1 MTRDVVSPVIRRL
14 HAPTPEELYE
24 IGGWAH
30 DACFAWEEVEF
41 DALQRT
47 VVVPFAQQPPDDV
60 GAPRAELVRER
71 RVGGSVFK
79 VPFLSYRLVVRGA
92 TRCEIALYVRRDCG
106 SRVFGEGDADPPS
119 ELRLSGSVEDRHE
132 ASPLTQSPARRRCDG
147 RVS

>member
-1 MTRDVVSPVIRRL
+1 MTRDVVSRVIRRL
-14 HAPTPEELYE
+14 HATTPEELYE

-30 DACFAWEEVEF
+30 DAYFAWEEVEF

-79 VPFLSYRLVVRGA
+79 VPFLRYRLVVRGA
-92 TRCEIALYVRRDCG
+92 TRCEIPCMYGATVV
-106 SRVFGEGDADPPS
+106 SSVFGKETRIRRPSCARSALCGGSSRGFAADPVARAAP
-119 ELRLSGSVEDRHE
+119 LRW
-132 ASPLTQSPARRRCDG
+132 